1 MFSKGKISK
10 KDLSCVFP
18 DYKGGNDFQIGIEF
32 IKNKYQS
39 CVKNSERMKTFV
51 INAMDEDSVIN
62 AFEVSQKFFQ
72 NFKRS

>member
-1 MFSKGKISK
+1 VDVFRRKISK

-39 CVKNSERMKTFV
+39 CVKNSERMKIFV
-51 INAMDEDSVIN
+51 IMQWMKIL
-62 AFEVSQKFFQ
+62 
-72 NFKRS
+72 